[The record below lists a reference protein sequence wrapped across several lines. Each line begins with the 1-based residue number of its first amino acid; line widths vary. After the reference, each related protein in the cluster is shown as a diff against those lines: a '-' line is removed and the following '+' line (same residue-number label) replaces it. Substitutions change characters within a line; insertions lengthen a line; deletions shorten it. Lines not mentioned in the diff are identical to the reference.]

1 MSDEEAKGAKG
12 AKKSERKKNAKA
24 GGRSKGGRS
33 APEGPDRVLR
43 FADELYSREARDD
56 DEVEQELETWVTC
69 RMDREI
75 FAVPV
80 AQVQEI
86 LRVEQLTRVPHAPF
100 PVRGVTNMRG
110 HVLPVVDLRRRLRL
124 PEVEIGR
131 EHRIMVIDSRNR
143 LIGLLVDA
151 VREVVEIDR
160 LRIEDP
166 PEDVMTDQ
174 SYYIQGVYHR
184 GDELLILLDADRVL
198 EVREGDEPAKVGR
211 RGQRKKG
218 GEA

>member
-131 EHRIMVIDSRNR
+131 EHRIMVIDSRSR

-198 EVREGDEPAKVGR
+198 EVREGDEPAKAGR
-211 RGQRKKG
+211 RGQREKG
-218 GEA
+218 GKA

>member
-12 AKKSERKKNAKA
+12 TKKSERKEKAKA

-43 FADELYSREARDD
+43 FADELYAREVRDE
-56 DEVEQELETWVTC
+56 DEVEQEIETWVTC

>member
-43 FADELYSREARDD
+43 FADELYAREVRDE
-56 DEVEQELETWVTC
+56 DEVEQEIETWVTC